1 MENGGAAPHYLD
13 RSQAQACTFLQ
24 PSPRSQYNL
33 SQVECEGLSPRLV
46 TSHSRPTST
55 MKRDQS
61 CPLPP
66 PPELTI
72 TSCDSQAPLLTTFR
86 LNSREMQELR
96 QTLLKQR
103 KNLRTTNSV
112 FTVEEPVTEES
123 LCSNR
128 SVRSNVV
135 RQVENLA
142 SNKEN
147 FNYLNGNHYQG
158 DTDPGDGYTE
168 INTNKQER
176 ASETQDVTNSSKN
189 DISASG
195 DNGEVIENLI

>member
-1 MENGGAAPHYLD
+1 MDDGSAGPHYLD
-13 RSQAQACTFLQ
+13 RSQPCTFLQ
-24 PSPRSQYNL
+24 PSPRSHYNL

-46 TSHSRPTST
+46 TSQSRPTST

-61 CPLPP
+61 CPLPPP

-112 FTVEEPVTEES
+112 FTVEDTEPVTEES
-123 LCSNR
+123 PSLCSNCSLR
-128 SVRSNVV
+128 SGLLSPCCC
-135 RQVENLA
+135 LT
-142 SNKEN
+142 S
-147 FNYLNGNHYQG
+147 L
-158 DTDPGDGYTE
+158 
-168 INTNKQER
+168 
-176 ASETQDVTNSSKN
+176 
-189 DISASG
+189 
-195 DNGEVIENLI
+195 LL